1 MDRLPFELV
10 ERIAVFLNPEQ
21 TQILRITCAEF
32 WRSNICSST
41 TFAVLNIETWCHER
55 SRIESEF
62 ESVNWQRLG
71 PAFMAAAIIV
81 RGHGFDIWMQ
91 EQLMGANASINADP
105 GPHSYTEDDLREIHH
120 QDTLE
125 HQLRT
130 EVAVTLVEEALFLV
144 HAFKPLD
151 WGVNTFYALR
161 WAAAANARDIVSFLL
176 EKRELHEL
184 ALFQSAMAQA
194 LQLAAACE
202 NLEIVEL
209 LLAAFRLGSDASQ
222 ALEGALFYAAER
234 NLEEVVTVLMGFIDL
249 RCSLLEQAAM
259 NFTELLRIACTHGNA
274 RIAHQ
279 FLSSPNN
286 DIKTLRQNLDVSP
299 SISPTVFG
307 GHVDIVDLLIE
318 FHPATKSTL
327 TLLPAAKG
335 NHIKMVKHLLFNIP
349 DLIFEE
355 KDVYAAFLEA
365 CTMGYLDIASHIL
378 IPPASKN
385 YHHPNPKSCENPEKF
400 LLEACENN
408 HPSLVDLLLI
418 HMPALSAS
426 FNNNTCLRHAASNG
440 HTEIVRLLLDCQQ
453 DDVDPSCLN
462 NISLRNAAER
472 GYVEIVERLLQD
484 SRVDSGAQGNAAIRF
499 SAERGHAQVV
509 ELLLKTN
516 GVDPAADDSFALRA
530 AARNRHLKVVE
541 LLIRDGRSNVS
552 AREGYALKH
561 LEEMGAALLDFM
573 L

>member
-10 ERIAVFLNPEQ
+10 ERIAVFLHPEQ

-41 TFAVLNIETWCHER
+41 SFAVLNIETWCHER

-81 RGHGFDIWMQ
+81 RGHGFDMRMQ
-91 EQLMGANASINADP
+91 EQLMGATASINADP
-105 GPHSYTEDDLREIHH
+105 GPHSYTEDDLGEIHH

-125 HQLRT
+125 QQLRT
-130 EVAVTLVEEALFLV
+130 EVAVTLVEEALFLA

-176 EKRELHEL
+176 DKRELHEL
-184 ALFQSAMAQA
+184 ASFQSAMAQA

-209 LLAAFRLGSDASQ
+209 LLAAFPLGTDASQ

-234 NLEEVVTVLMGFIDL
+234 NLEEIVTVLTEFIDL
-249 RCSLLEQAAM
+249 RCSLLERAAM
-259 NFTELLRIACTHGNA
+259 NFTELLRIACAHGNA
-274 RIAHQ
+274 RIARQ
-279 FLSSPNN
+279 FLSLPNN
-286 DIKTLRQNLDVSP
+286 DIKTLRQNLDVYP
-299 SISPTVFG
+299 SILRTVFG
-307 GHVDIVDLLIE
+307 GHVEIIDLLIE
-318 FHPATKSTL
+318 FHPATKSSL
-327 TLLPAAKG
+327 TLLPAVKG

-349 DLIFEE
+349 SLVFGER
-355 KDVYAAFLEA
+355 DVHAAFLEA
-365 CTMGYLDIASHIL
+365 CTMGYLDIASQIL
-378 IPPASKN
+378 IPPESS
-385 YHHPNPKSCENPEKF
+385 HPHPNPKSYENPEKF

-408 HPSLVDLLLI
+408 HPSLVDLLLM
-418 HMPALSAS
+418 HMPTLSAS
-426 FNNNTCLRHAASNG
+426 FDNNTCLRHAASNG
-440 HTEIVRLLLDCQQ
+440 HTEIVHLLLDCQQ
-453 DDVDPSCLN
+453 DAVDPSCLN
-462 NISLRNAAER
+462 NICLRNAAER

-484 SRVDSGAQGNAAIRF
+484 SRVDADAQGNAAIRF
-499 SAERGHAQVV
+499 SAERGHAHVV
-509 ELLLKTN
+509 ELLLKTR

-530 AARNRHLKVVE
+530 AARNRHLRVVE

-561 LEEMGAALLDFM
+561 LEDMGAALLDFM
-573 L
+573 